1 MAPKSKIIRFSFFV
15 VSFSQKSHGT
25 STSTSTSTA
34 ARERRKTG
42 LAAVG
47 EHAGAAAAAQP
58 TTEKTKPPLLE
69 TGQLLCEALTYTQL
83 SL

>member
-15 VSFSQKSHGT
+15 VSFSQKSHG
-25 STSTSTSTA
+25 TSTSTA